1 MVGERKSTRRTALS
15 ALTCGLLAS
24 RAPGQGTVLRLRSR
38 SRTDAIHVREQDLL
52 WKPAGTAIVICD
64 MWDNHYCQ
72 SSAGRVH
79 LIASHLNA
87 MVAKARTLPVEIIH
101 ALSGTMDVYADPAK

>member
-1 MVGERKSTRRTALS
+1 MTRRSFLLSTAFAAQAIPQTPSLH
-15 ALTCGLLAS
+15 L
-24 RAPGQGTVLRLRSR
+24 RARSR
-38 SRTDAIHVREQDLL
+38 KAGVAVTETLV
-52 WKPAGTAIVICD
+52 WKPRETAIIICD

>member
-1 MVGERKSTRRTALS
+1 MSGWQGRPTNWSITR
-15 ALTCGLLAS
+15 
-24 RAPGQGTVLRLRSR
+24 
-38 SRTDAIHVREQDLL
+38 E
-52 WKPAGTAIVICD
+52 TAIIICD